1 MNHRT
6 GRWLAAICLGAVVLR
21 AALALFAEHPGVAD
35 PNHYY
40 NLGRQ
45 LIAGR
50 GFETDYLWHYYNP
63 PETINHP
70 DDFWMPLAGVLA
82 AGGMALFGETVQGA
96 LVPFI
101 VLGGLL
107 PAAVYLAARQ
117 FGCGAE
123 GALYAAAFGAVL
135 PEFVMNSV
143 RTDTLIP
150 NALFVTLAIMLLVSG
165 LRSGRAIAFAGSG
178 LFAGL
183 AYLTRGDN
191 LLLIPMLIVT
201 LAVYWLT
208 ARFGA
213 QPFPR
218 RRLAAALLVPLVAG
232 AVAAPWLAR
241 NVSETGA
248 ALTPNLNRTFFLT
261 DFRDHYAYG
270 RELTWDTLRASQTWG
285 QIIGKRLF
293 ELAASVKIMFTTLDI
308 VLPVAIGGGLLLLL
322 ARRDADRLLILAPT
336 LILLGGLFVF
346 YGVLA
351 PYGSQG
357 GSFKKGYLSLVP
369 LLLPVGAYAFQEA
382 IPRLVYRRAAVALT
396 LAFMTANA
404 VELTRADIR
413 FNTTYL
419 REMERVRDT
428 ALSLPDTN
436 GDGEIILMAQDQ
448 FMLRFLGLR
457 SVQIPM
463 EDRETVLEVARRYDV
478 DYLMMPPARPSLDP
492 LYDGEETDPRFVPAA
507 KVPGTPVELYRF
519 NYDAPPD
526 EAVRP

>member
-1 MNHRT
+1 MTNRA
-6 GRWLAAICLGAVVLR
+6 GRWLIAICLGALLLR

-70 DDFWMPLAGVLA
+70 DDFWQPLAGVLA
-82 AGGMALFGETVQGA
+82 AAGMALFGESVQGA

-101 VLGGLL
+101 VLGAAL
-107 PAAVYLAARQ
+107 PAAVYFAARR
-117 FGCGAE
+117 FGCAKE
-123 GALYAAAFGAVL
+123 CALYAAAFAAVL
-135 PEFVMNSV
+135 PEYVMNSA

-150 NALFVTLAIMLLVSG
+150 NALFVTLAITLLVAG
-165 LRSGRAIAFAGSG
+165 LRGGRWLTFVGSG

-191 LLLIPMLIVT
+191 LLLIPMLLVT
-201 LAVYWLT
+201 LAVYGLA
-208 ARFGA
+208 ARFSA
-213 QPFPR
+213 HTFPR
-218 RRLAAALLVPLVAG
+218 QRYVAALVVLLVAG

-241 NVSETGA
+241 NIAETGTP
-248 ALTPNLNRTFFLT
+248 LTPNLNRAFFLT

-270 RELTWDTLRASQTWG
+270 RELSWDTLRASQTWRE
-285 QIIGKRLF
+285 IIGKRVF
-293 ELAASVKIMFTTLDI
+293 ELAASVKLMFTTLDI
-308 VLPVAIGGGLLLLL
+308 VLPVAISGGLLLLL
-322 ARRDADRLLILAPT
+322 ARRDTDRLLILAPT
-336 LILLGGLFVF
+336 LILLGGMFVF
-346 YGVLA
+346 YGVLS

-357 GSFKKGYLSLVP
+357 GSFKKGYLSLAP
-369 LLLPVGAYAFQEA
+369 LLLPVGAYAFEQA
-382 IPRLVYRRAAVALT
+382 IPRLAYRRVAVALA
-396 LAFMTANA
+396 LGFMVANA

-419 REMERVRDT
+419 REMERVRDA
-428 ALSLPDTN
+428 ALALPDTN

-457 SVQIPM
+457 SVMIPM
-463 EDRETVLEVARRYDV
+463 EDRATVLEVAQRYGA
-478 DYLMMPPARPSLDP
+478 DYVMMPPARPSLDP
-492 LYDGEETDPRFVPAA
+492 LYNGEDTDPRFVRAA
-507 KVPGTPVELYRF
+507 KVTGTQVELYRF
-519 NYDAPPD
+519 VHDAPETSQP
-526 EAVRP
+526 